1 MKPSHSH
8 ADLARWDLDHMI
20 HPWSFPG
27 SSLMIVRGE
36 GSSYWDADGRKYL
49 DALGGIQLC
58 EIGHGRAELAEVAA
72 EQMRELEYSPLFW
85 NFGNEPSA
93 ELARRL
99 VELAPAGLDHV
110 YFTNGGSESCESA
123 IKMARLYQYLRG
135 EPDRTTIL
143 SLGHSYH
150 GMTYGAL
157 AATGLEGTKDG
168 FGEMP
173 GGFFHLTT
181 PYLYREELYGGEDPL
196 EFCVRELEETIAR
209 LGAGRIAALIGEPVL
224 TVGGVIVPPPGYWRA
239 VTEICHRHGILVI
252 SDEVVTAFGRLGS
265 WFASEPYGIEP
276 DLITTAK
283 GLTSGYLPLGAVLA
297 SHEVGAT
304 IKGSDTGFMHGYTYC
319 GHPVACAVALRNLEI
334 IERED
339 LPGNATTVGE
349 RLLSGL
355 QTLRD
360 LPVVGDVRGAGLLAS
375 VELVADKATR
385 QPIEV
390 RRQEIADRVRDEQGV
405 IVRSI
410 YQNVILAPCLVLS
423 AGEADQIVA
432 ALRAVLETTGP
443 DGQPLRPQ
451 PMARTAG

>member
-1 MKPSHSH
+1 MAASH
-8 ADLARWDLDHMI
+8 AEVARWDLDHVI

-36 GSSYWDADGRKYL
+36 RSSYWDAGGRRYL

-58 EIGHGRAELAEVAA
+58 EVGHGRSELAEVAA

-93 ELARRL
+93 ELAHRL
-99 VELAPAGLDHV
+99 VDLAPEGIDHV
-110 YFTNGGSESCESA
+110 FFTNGGSESCESA
-123 IKMARLYQYLRG
+123 IKMARLYHYLRG
-135 EPDRTTIL
+135 RPERTMIL

-157 AATGLEGTKDG
+157 AATGLEGIKDG
-168 FGEMP
+168 FGELP

-181 PYLYREELYGGEDPL
+181 PYPYREELFDGEDAF

-209 LGAGRIAALIGEPVL
+209 LGPDRIAAFIGEPVL
-224 TVGGVIVPPPGYWRA
+224 TVGGVIVPPREYWRA
-239 VTEICHRHGILVI
+239 ISEICHRNGILLI
-252 SDEVVTAFGRLGS
+252 ADEVVTAFGRLGS
-265 WFASEPYGIEP
+265 WFASDSYGIEP

-297 SHEVGAT
+297 TTEVGAT
-304 IKGSDTGFMHGYTYC
+304 IKGAEIGFMHGYTYC
-319 GHPVACAVALRNLEI
+319 GHPVACAVALRNLDI

-339 LPGNATTVGE
+339 LAANALVTGE
-349 RLLSGL
+349 RLNRGL
-355 QTLRD
+355 EQLLD

-375 VELVADKATR
+375 VELVSDKTART
-385 QPIEV
+385 PLEV
-390 RRQEIADRVRDEQGV
+390 PRQEIADRVRDEQSV

-410 YQNVILAPCLVLS
+410 HQNVIIAPCLVLTPD
-423 AGEADQIVA
+423 EADQIVA

-443 DGQPLRPQ
+443 DGRPLEPA
-451 PMARTAG
+451 PAVPV

>member
-1 MKPSHSH
+1 MEPSPSH
-8 ADLARWDLDHMI
+8 ADLARWDLDHVI

-36 GSSYWDADGRKYL
+36 GSHYWDASGRKYL

-58 EIGHGRAELAEVAA
+58 EIGHGRAELADVAA
-72 EQMRELEYSPLFW
+72 AQMRELEYSPLFW

-93 ELARRL
+93 QLARRL
-99 VELAPAGLDHV
+99 VELAPAGIDHV
-110 YFTNGGSESCESA
+110 FFTNGGSESCESA

-135 EPDRTTIL
+135 EPERTTIL

-157 AATGLEGTKDG
+157 AATGLEGIKDG
-168 FGEMP
+168 FGELP

-181 PYLYREELYGGEDPL
+181 PYPYRQELYGGEDPF
-196 EFCVRELEETIAR
+196 EFCIRELEQTIAR
-209 LGAGRIAALIGEPVL
+209 LGAERIAAFIGEPVL
-224 TVGGVIVPPPGYWRA
+224 TVGGVIVPPPDYWRA
-239 VTEICHRHGILVI
+239 ITEICHRHGILVI

-265 WFASEPYGIEP
+265 WFASEPYGIGP

-297 SHEVGAT
+297 SNDVGAT
-304 IKGSDTGFMHGYTYC
+304 IKGSETGFMHGYTYC
-319 GHPVACAVALRNLEI
+319 GHPVACAVALRNLDI

-339 LPGNATTVGE
+339 LAGNAAAVGE
-349 RLLSGL
+349 HLHRGLTSLL
-355 QTLRD
+355 D

-385 QPIEV
+385 LPIEV

-410 YQNVILAPCLVLS
+410 YQNVIIAPCLVLT
-423 AGEADQIVA
+423 AEEADQIVA
-432 ALRAVLETTGP
+432 ALRAVLETTGS
-443 DGQPLRPQ
+443 DGRPVAAA
-451 PMARTAG
+451 PAVPV